1 MGYFGDENDD
11 KSLIAEVVK
20 ANKGNIQIL
29 KKELNTLPRVYYL
42 GQADLSIFNKHLSKH
57 LKA

>member
-20 ANKGNIQIL
+20 ANKEKIQIL
-29 KKELNTLPRVYYL
+29 KKDLNTLPRVYYL
-42 GQADLSIFNKHLSKH
+42 GQTDLSIFNKHLSKH